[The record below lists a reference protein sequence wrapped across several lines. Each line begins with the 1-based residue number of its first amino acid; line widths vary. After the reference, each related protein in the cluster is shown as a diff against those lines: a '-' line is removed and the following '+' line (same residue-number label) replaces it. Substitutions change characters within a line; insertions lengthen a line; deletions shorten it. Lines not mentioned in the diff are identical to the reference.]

1 MSGRFLN
8 RGRLVII
15 LVVVVGLL
23 VLVPVSMIYQNGRP
37 SGGSTSSQTF
47 SSQSIGGSSSRTST
61 QSSSTPPS
69 SLLALS
75 GTIPLATTQGRIDHM
90 AVDLQRGL
98 LFVAALGN
106 NSVGIAD
113 IRSGQLT
120 KSITGLSAPQG
131 VVFAPYDEKL
141 YVSNGGDGTL
151 SVFDSRNL
159 TLLETLSFPGGDADN
174 MRLDAADRSLYVGYG
189 SGGIAKVDTSTD
201 KILKEFPLAGHPEA
215 FEIQASAQRI
225 FVNIPTANIIEA
237 INSSTSSSVFNY
249 SLRANSANFPMALD
263 SADGRLFVATRNP
276 PQLVVFDTS
285 TPSLRS
291 VANLTIAGDP
301 DDIFFDS
308 ARGLVYVSCGQG
320 TLEVVKQGGSDYY
333 SLAQT
338 ITTAPGART
347 SLFVPELDSV
357 FVAVPASAGQQAE
370 ILVYSLNAASSTSSS
385 SSGSTAPIPTSASLA
400 VTPATGPSGLAVT
413 ISGAGYVPGV
423 KYQVC
428 VGTGNSDC
436 GYEYSS
442 GGYPANIGRFATL
455 GSFTADSAGS
465 IPTGTTVTI
474 PDLFG
479 GDYSIGVV
487 PYSQEAF
494 FVSAPFTVVAPTL
507 FLSASA
513 AAAGS
518 SLTLTGSGYA
528 PSTTYTVCV
537 VPSGT
542 VDCAYSGDR
551 EEEPP
556 GYLVGNFTADAG
568 GNIPPGTTVTT
579 PSQPPIQAAVG
590 VFLPSAGNILISETQ
605 FTVTAPG

>member
-1 MSGRFLN
+1 
-8 RGRLVII
+8 
-15 LVVVVGLL
+15 
-23 VLVPVSMIYQNGRP
+23 
-37 SGGSTSSQTF
+37 
-47 SSQSIGGSSSRTST
+47 
-61 QSSSTPPS
+61 
-69 SLLALS
+69 
-75 GTIPLATTQGRIDHM
+75 M
-90 AVDLQRGL
+90 AADLQRGL

-106 NSVGIAD
+106 NSVGIAN

-120 KSITGLSAPQG
+120 NSIKGLSAPQG
-131 VVFAPYDEKL
+131 VVFAPYNDKL
-141 YVSNGGDGTL
+141 YVSNGGNGTL

-174 MRLDAADRSLYVGYG
+174 MRYDAATNSLYVGYG
-189 SGGIAKVDTSTD
+189 SGGIARVDTSTD
-201 KILKEFPLAGHPEA
+201 KIIAEFPLPGHPEA
-215 FEIQASAQRI
+215 FEIQASTQTI
-225 FVNIPTANIIEA
+225 FVNVPTANVIEA
-237 INSSTSSSVFNY
+237 INISTGVSVSNF

-263 SADGRLFVATRNP
+263 PADGRLFVATRNP
-276 PQLVVFDTS
+276 AQLLVFDTS

-291 VANLTIAGDP
+291 VANLTIASDP

-308 ARGLVYVSCGQG
+308 ARGTVYVSCGQG
-320 TLEVVKQGGSDYY
+320 TLEVFKQSDPNHY

-357 FVAVPASAGQQAE
+357 FVAVPASSGQQAE
-370 ILVYSLNAASSTSSS
+370 ILVYGLSPSSSTSSS
-385 SSGSTAPIPTSASLA
+385 SSSPTAPIPTSASVS
-400 VTPATGPSGLAVT
+400 VTPATGPSGLVVA
-413 ISGAGYVPGV
+413 ISGAGYVPGIR
-423 KYQVC
+423 YQVC
-428 VGTGNSDC
+428 LGTGKSAC
-436 GYEYSS
+436 GFEYTS
-442 GGYPANIGRFATL
+442 GGYPANIGGFATL

-465 IPTGTTVTI
+465 IPPGTTVTI

-487 PYSQEAF
+487 PYGQQAF
-494 FVSAPFTVVAPTL
+494 FVSALFFVEMPTL

-518 SLTLTGSGYA
+518 SLTLTGGGYA
-528 PSTTYTVCV
+528 PSTTYTVCI

-556 GYLVGNFTADAG
+556 GYLVGNFTADAS

-579 PSQPPIQAAVG
+579 PLQPPIQAAVG
-590 VFLPSAGNILISETQ
+590 VFLPIAGNILISETQ
-605 FTVTAPG
+605 FTVTAAG